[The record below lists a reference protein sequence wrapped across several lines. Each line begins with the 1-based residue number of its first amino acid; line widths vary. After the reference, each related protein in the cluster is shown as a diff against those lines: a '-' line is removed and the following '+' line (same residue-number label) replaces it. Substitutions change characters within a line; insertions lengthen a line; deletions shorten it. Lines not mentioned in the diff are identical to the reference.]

1 MAQWLNGSIAQ
12 LLNCSIAQLLNRMS
26 SNFPKVVATLG
37 VVVIG
42 LTGCNSTNGA
52 GVSGGAPTPEPTR
65 LMPLDEYLSPIW
77 TTSMAEAQQLEQEL
91 ERNTQELIA
100 QCMHEAGFDYVPF
113 VPEPEP
119 IVEVEEERPDDL
131 DWVTQWGYGLLWS
144 PGGSIQAVPIGGIGE
159 DNPNYELLNS
169 LSEAE
174 RAAYQIALDG
184 PPLSPVADGE
194 SGEMVTIV
202 LERGCR
208 GWARMEANSRTPS
221 GVWNS
226 DEFAPLR
233 EAVTSMSQADWVLNE
248 LAIINADWATC
259 MADAGYLGLERQQDA
274 KWVIYDEM
282 SATMLQVVQNG
293 GDFATAPELAE
304 YREREIEMALA
315 DLQCRERV
323 NYRER
328 TSDVAF
334 EMQTQF
340 VNDHRS
346 ELEAFR
352 AAIEQQ

>member
-1 MAQWLNGSIAQ
+1 
-12 LLNCSIAQLLNRMS
+12 
-26 SNFPKVVATLG
+26 
-37 VVVIG
+37 
-42 LTGCNSTNGA
+42 
-52 GVSGGAPTPEPTR
+52 
-65 LMPLDEYLSPIW
+65 MPLDEYLGPIW
-77 TTSMAEAQQLEQEL
+77 ATSMAEAQQLALEL
-91 ERNTQELIA
+91 ERTEQELIA

-119 IVEVEEERPDDL
+119 IAALEAERPDDR

-159 DNPNYELLNS
+159 DDPNYEIVS
-169 LSEAE
+169 GLSEAE
-174 RAAYQIALDG
+174 HAAYMIALDG
-184 PPLSPVADGE
+184 EPLSPNYDAE

-208 GWARMEANSRTPS
+208 GWARTEANSRTPL

-233 EAVTSMSQADWVLNE
+233 EAVTDMSQAEWVINE
-248 LAIINADWATC
+248 LAIINADWASC
-259 MADAGYLGLERQQDA
+259 MADAGYPGLERQQDA

-282 SATMLQVVQNG
+282 SDIMLQVSIAG

-315 DLQCRERV
+315 DLNCREQV
-323 NYRER
+323 NYRNR
-328 TSDVAF
+328 NSDVAY
-334 EMQTQF
+334 EMQTRF
-340 VNDHRS
+340 VNDHRT

-352 AAIEQQ
+352 AALEQQ